1 MSEFKMHISL
11 PLDKD
16 GFFRRECPLCC
27 REFKLL
33 LDKKELDDLA
43 QKGIDSFLLEGEQAE
58 TNSDDSDAQ
67 KKEYNCPYCGQVGPD
82 DSWWTQEQLAY
93 IRIFAKNVMAKMV
106 NEHLIRPLRRNF
118 SRSSSGP
125 ISMRFEGK
133 EMEEQEPWISP
144 ETDDMDIFELPC
156 CQRKMKIED
165 GWKGKVY
172 CFFCGFPF

>member
-1 MSEFKMHISL
+1 MGDFKMSISL

-16 GFFRRECPLCC
+16 GFLRRECPLCC

-33 LDKKELDDLA
+33 LEEKELGDLA
-43 QKGIDSFLLEGEQAE
+43 QKGIDSFLLEEKE
-58 TNSDDSDAQ
+58 TENDSDDSDDQ
-67 KKEYNCPYCGQVGPD
+67 QKEYICPYCGQASSD
-82 DSWWTQEQLAY
+82 NSWWTKEQLAY
-93 IRIFAKNVMAKMV
+93 INIFAKNIMARIV
-106 NEHLIRPLRRNF
+106 NDHLVRPLKRKF
-118 SRSSSGP
+118 SSSSSGLV
-125 ISMRFEGK
+125 SMRFKGE

-165 GWKGKVY
+165 SWKGKVY